1 MSTEESP
8 PADALTRE
16 GFSRRL
22 LAMRDETANRVVA
35 AQKAG
40 DRKEEAAWS
49 RELRKLDK
57 LIDRMRIKRPGIG
70 A

>member
-1 MSTEESP
+1 MAAEEFQ
-8 PADALTRE
+8 PADVLTRE

-22 LAMRDETANRVVA
+22 LAMREETAGRVVA

-57 LIDRMRIKRPGIG
+57 LIDRWGLKRAPQL
-70 A
+70 